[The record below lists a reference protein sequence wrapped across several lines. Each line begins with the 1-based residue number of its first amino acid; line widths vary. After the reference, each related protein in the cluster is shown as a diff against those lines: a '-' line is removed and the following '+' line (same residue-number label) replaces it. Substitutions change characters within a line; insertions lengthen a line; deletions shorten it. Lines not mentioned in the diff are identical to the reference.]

1 MSSRLLQSTSRQRR
15 RQRGFTLIEL
25 AINVAIT
32 GVIVVALGGTSVV
45 GYAAIN
51 RSNATM
57 AGDNATAS
65 VSVALTRDI
74 SSAAGVS
81 PALPVTLTPSAGSIT
96 FTPAGSTPARTYT
109 IDAAGNV
116 VRTVGGAAT
125 VAARGIAQ
133 LQFAAGSSPCQMQVT
148 ITASK
153 GTLGAQGLTVAR
165 RMQGC

>member
-1 MSSRLLQSTSRQRR
+1 VSSGRR
-15 RQRGFTLIEL
+15 SQQGFTLVEL

-32 GVIVVALGGTSVV
+32 GVIVVSLGGTSVV
-45 GYAAIN
+45 GYGAIN

-57 AGDNATAS
+57 AGDTAIAS
-65 VSVALTRDI
+65 TSVALTRDI

-81 PALPVTLTPSAGSIT
+81 PALPVTLTPGAGSIT
-96 FTPAGSTPARTYT
+96 FTPAGSAPPRIYT
-109 IDAAGNV
+109 IDSAGNV

-125 VAARGIAQ
+125 VAARGVAQ
-133 LQFAAGSSPCQMQVT
+133 LQFAIGSSACQIQVT
-148 ITASK
+148 MTASK